1 MVSTNVGVEC
11 YVQWDWF
18 DLGLTGG
25 LMYNPRFR
33 ELAGTPVLPY
43 GLPFLQKV
51 IDGAVL
57 RLYYA
62 PPIPKHEYTEQFI
75 FQMQFQL

>member
-1 MVSTNVGVEC
+1 
-11 YVQWDWF
+11 
-18 DLGLTGG
+18 
-25 LMYNPRFR
+25 MYNPRFR